1 MKSDAH
7 TSMFS
12 FYPEVFILQYVLST
26 SGGSKLHARMR
37 QQTTR
42 ALPWILARPSAARA
56 FGYDIRR
63 ALRE

>member
-1 MKSDAH
+1 MHKRQS
-7 TSMFS
+7 SL

-26 SGGSKLHARMR
+26 SGDSKLLARMR

-56 FGYDIRR
+56 SAYDIRR